1 MKQGAW
7 LSIYKIHG
15 DCVSI
20 YTHMFTK
27 TTESN
32 TQDTNKLTSR
42 FSLDV

>member
-20 YTHMFTK
+20 YTHIFTK
-27 TTESN
+27 TTESVHKTLIN
-32 TQDTNKLTSR
+32 QH
-42 FSLDV
+42 